1 MEKKRI
7 SGRGRGRGTLKTVKA
22 AGRGKVVLKEE

>member
-7 SGRGRGRGTLKTVKA
+7 ST
-22 AGRGKVVLKEE
+22 

>member
-7 SGRGRGRGTLKTVKA
+7 SSRKKSKKNPEDGKTSHVHGL
-22 AGRGKVVLKEE
+22 AGLIL